1 MEQLYLLA
9 TLAGAR
15 IAVDASEVEAVVKLT
30 EISPVPGMGVHVAGL
45 SALRS
50 RVLTIIDV
58 AALIHGRAT
67 PADQRDLAIIANI
80 SGHSYG
86 LMVDGVSPRA
96 NCRCADSWIRP
107 GCPLRAAWW
116 SMRAC
121 PICWCRWPA
130 SSRPVPRHRLPDRL
144 AASFTI
150 SSPFAFTPLLP
161 ARKNQRDAS

>member
-58 AALIHGRAT
+58 AALIHGRAQDAQVLT
-67 PADQRDLAIIANI
+67 QAFPKAHSVAMQPI
-80 SGHSYG
+80 SKP
-86 LMVDGVSPRA
+86 D
-96 NCRCADSWIRP
+96 RP
-107 GCPLRAAWW
+107 GWLDFGGQARPVLKPKAVAPD
-116 SMRAC
+116 AG
-121 PICWCRWPA
+121 PNEEA
-130 SSRPVPRHRLPDRL
+130 SSQP
-144 AASFTI
+144 
-150 SSPFAFTPLLP
+150 
-161 ARKNQRDAS
+161 